1 MNLII
6 FMFSTMVLFVGL
18 ILTVTPWLM
27 PKTECFSVTVPR
39 GARNEEPLR
48 GLMRAYMRWMVTI
61 TALCVLAWLAIPALV
76 NIDPATR
83 SGEAALTLLLL
94 VTTFVPIIASFALML
109 RYRAR
114 VKAIKQERGWAA
126 EHATAAAFVGT
137 EDFPK
142 PLSLAWN
149 LLYLPLI
156 GGLTLFTLS
165 HYDAFPS
172 QIPMNVDLA
181 GNVTSSAPKTP
192 LTVLFPTLLVA
203 FMGAIFT
210 IVHWGTIHSKKPIDP
225 AAPASSALAYATF
238 ARVQSIFM
246 VVGGLL
252 ISGLTAGIILAS
264 SLGAISMAYGAI
276 IVTVGT
282 LAFVAL
288 ITIVSLVMG
297 QSGARLFADTASAG
311 MIRDDDEH
319 WLLGI
324 IYCNRE
330 DPSIFVP
337 KRFGIGWTSNIARW
351 EAWALVGVIVALVA
365 LLLVLTTVPMLA

>member
-6 FMFSTMVLFVGL
+6 FMFCAIVLLVGL

-27 PKTECFSVTVPR
+27 PKTECFTVTVPH

-48 GLMRAYMRWMVTI
+48 GLLRSYTCWMVAI
-61 TALCVLAWLAIPALV
+61 TALCVLAWPATLALGR
-76 NIDPATR
+76 IDVTTR
-83 SGEAALTLLLL
+83 SGEFVLTLLLF
-94 VTTFVPIIASFALML
+94 VTTFAPIIASFALML
-109 RYRAR
+109 SYRAR
-114 VKAIKQERGWAA
+114 VKAVKQERGWTA
-126 EHATAAAFVGT
+126 EHAAAAFVGT

-156 GGLTLFTLS
+156 GGLAAFTLS
-165 HYDAFPS
+165 HYDQFPS
-172 QIPMNVDLA
+172 QIPTNVGLA
-181 GNVTSSAPKTP
+181 GNVTSSVPKSP
-192 LTVLFPTLLVA
+192 LTVLFPTFFVA

-210 IVHWGTIHSKKPIDP
+210 LVHWGTIHSKKPIDP